1 MQDTKT
7 RNPIESVKAMDA
19 TRKLTL
25 AAGVLYL
32 VTFAASI
39 PTLALK
45 APLVDHANFVFGH
58 GSETSV
64 ILGGFLDFVCAVA
77 GIGTAVA
84 LYPVIRRFSP
94 ASAIGFVTSRT
105 LEAAILVVGA
115 ISLLSIVTLRNDVVG
130 GSRGALTTTS
140 QALLA
145 QHDWSFLFGPGFMP
159 AINALFLATAIYRF
173 RMAPR
178 FIPLMG
184 LVGAPLLFAS
194 SLATMF
200 GGHGQVS
207 SSAFLFA
214 LPIAAWEF
222 SLGVYMT
229 VKGLR
234 VPAVAADAPVPSAAL
249 AA

>member
-1 MQDTKT
+1 MKSLDT
-7 RNPIESVKAMDA
+7 
-19 TRKLTL
+19 TRKLAL

-45 APLVDHANFVFGH
+45 GPLVDHANFVLGH

-64 ILGGFLDFVCAVA
+64 LWGGFLDFVCAIA

-84 LYPVIRRFSP
+84 LYPVTRRCSRT
-94 ASAIGFVTSRT
+94 SAIGFLASRT

-115 ISLLSIVTLRNDVVG
+115 ISLLSVVTLRNDVVG
-130 GSRGALTTTS
+130 GNTASLLTTS
-140 QALLA
+140 RSLVAM
-145 QHDWSFLFGPGFMP
+145 HDWSFLFGPGFMP
-159 AINALFLATAIYRF
+159 AINAIVLATVMYRF
-173 RMAPR
+173 RLVPR

-194 SLATMF
+194 TLATLL
-200 GGHGQVS
+200 GGPSQTS
-207 SSAFLFA
+207 STAMLFA

-222 SLGVYMT
+222 SLGVYLT
-229 VKGLR
+229 FKGFR
-234 VPAVAADAPVPSAAL
+234 RPIDTDASVASPAL

>member
-1 MQDTKT
+1 M
-7 RNPIESVKAMDA
+7 ESTN
-19 TRKLTL
+19 TRKLAL

-45 APLVDHANFVFGH
+45 APLVDHADW
-58 GSETSV
+58 
-64 ILGGFLDFVCAVA
+64 ILGNGSDTGVIVAGFMDFVCAVA

-84 LYPVIRRFSP
+84 LYPVIRRFSGT
-94 ASAIGFVTSRT
+94 SAIGFITTRT

-115 ISLLSIVTLRNDVVG
+115 ISLLSVVSLRSNVVAGDTSALVTTGQSLV
-130 GSRGALTTTS
+130 
-140 QALLA
+140 A

-159 AINALFLATAIYRF
+159 AFSAMFLATAMYRF
-173 RMAPR
+173 RLVPR
-178 FIPLMG
+178 IIPLMG

-194 SLATMF
+194 SLAALF
-200 GGHGQVS
+200 GEHGQIS
-207 SSAFLFA
+207 PTATLFA

-222 SLGVYMT
+222 SLGVYMV
-229 VKGLR
+229 VKGIKE
-234 VPAVAADAPVPSAAL
+234 PADAAEAPVASPAL

>member
-1 MQDTKT
+1 MKTMDT
-7 RNPIESVKAMDA
+7 

-45 APLVDHANFVFGH
+45 APLVDHADFVLGH
-58 GSETSV
+58 GNATAV
-64 ILGGFLDFVCAVA
+64 IWGGFLDFVCAVA

-84 LYPVIRRFSP
+84 LYPVIRRYSRT
-94 ASAIGFVTSRT
+94 SAIGFITSRT

-115 ISLLSIVTLRNDVVG
+115 ISLLSVVTLRNDVVG
-130 GSRGALTTTS
+130 GDTSSLMTTS
-140 QALLA
+140 RSLVAM
-145 QHDWSFLFGPGFMP
+145 HDWSFLFGPGFMP
-159 AINALFLATAIYRF
+159 AINALFLATVIYRF
-173 RMAPR
+173 RLVPR

-200 GGHGQVS
+200 GGHAQTS
-207 SSAFLFA
+207 STAMLFA

-229 VKGLR
+229 VKGFK
-234 VPAVAADAPVPSAAL
+234 PSAIDTDAPVASPAL